1 MSNQLL
7 SAAVDAAAT
16 EAEWNALIEAAG
28 NDDEVMAEWSRLWA
42 SRDARDGV
50 TISSAAAGRD
60 FCSGVMAAIA
70 NEKPLPSNVL
80 PFKPAASQPATVP
93 ARVRSARNWRTL
105 VPLSA
110 AAGVVAA
117 VLFVGGLRGPGSEG
131 GAAMTAGNKA
141 AVTGT
146 TPASWSATEGA
157 NVVAEDDAKAAIL
170 NAYVMEHSNSL
181 AERSMG
187 GTLANA
193 RFAARTADYRPD
205 AQ

>member
-1 MSNQLL
+1 MPKHLL

-16 EAEWNALIEAAG
+16 DLEWDALLAAVEQ
-28 NDDEVMAEWSRLWA
+28 DPELKAEWSRTCQW
-42 SRDARDGV
+42 RDARDGV
-50 TISSAAAGRD
+50 TLAASAD

-70 NEKPLPSNVL
+70 AEKPLPSNVVSL
-80 PFKPAASQPATVP
+80 PTRTIAAPVP
-93 ARVRSARNWRTL
+93 KARVARSWRTL

-117 VLFVGGLRGPGSEG
+117 VLFVGGLRSPSSEMLPSQLTASS
-131 GAAMTAGNKA
+131 GAIT
-141 AVTGT
+141 T
-146 TPASWSATEGA
+146 TPVSLNPAEGIA
-157 NVVAEDDAKAAIL
+157 VSDAAKAAIL
-170 NAYVMEHSNSL
+170 NAYLMEHSNSL

-205 AQ
+205 SP

>member
-1 MSNQLL
+1 MSKQLL

-16 EAEWNALIEAAG
+16 EAEWDALIDAVGTAPELKG
-28 NDDEVMAEWSRLWA
+28 EWSRIWA
-42 SRDARDGV
+42 ARDAREGV
-50 TISSAAAGRD
+50 MLKACPD

-70 NEKPLPSNVL
+70 AEKSLPSNVVSL
-80 PFKPAASQPATVP
+80 PRKVEPAM
-93 ARVRSARNWRTL
+93 ARPERNWRTL

-117 VLFVGGLRGPGSEG
+117 VLVVGGMRQFSSDE
-131 GAAMTAGNKA
+131 AAPLTASTASQLVTTPVSFASNETA
-141 AVTGT
+141 AVL
-146 TPASWSATEGA
+146 PDA
-157 NVVAEDDAKAAIL
+157 AKAAIL
-170 NAYVMEHSNSL
+170 NAYLMEHSNSL

-205 AQ
+205 AP

>member
-1 MSNQLL
+1 MSKQLL

-16 EAEWNALIEAAG
+16 EAEWDALLLAVENDPELKAG
-28 NDDEVMAEWSRLWA
+28 WSRCWA
-42 SRDARDGV
+42 QRDARDNV
-50 TISSAAAGRD
+50 ALAAPAD

-70 NEKPLPSNVL
+70 NEKILPS
-80 PFKPAASQPATVP
+80 TVVQMP
-93 ARVRSARNWRTL
+93 VRSAPPKIKAAPGWRTL

-117 VLFVGGLRGPGSEG
+117 VLLVGGTRTLSTDRGSELIATG
-131 GAAMTAGNKA
+131 GSSNIAATPVNFTAGDQ
-141 AVTGT
+141 GRSS
-146 TPASWSATEGA
+146 PD
-157 NVVAEDDAKAAIL
+157 AEKAAIL
-170 NAYVMEHSNSL
+170 NAYLMEHSNSL

-205 AQ
+205 AP

>member
-1 MSNQLL
+1 MSKHLL

-16 EAEWNALIEAAG
+16 DLEWDALLAAAERDPA
-28 NDDEVMAEWSRLWA
+28 VMVEWSCIWQW
-42 SRDARDGV
+42 RDARDGV
-50 TISSAAAGRD
+50 TLAAGAD

-70 NEKPLPSNVL
+70 ADKPLSSNVVTL
-80 PFKPAASQPATVP
+80 PTRAVAAPASK
-93 ARVRSARNWRTL
+93 ARAARSWRTL

-117 VLFVGGLRGPGSEG
+117 VLFVGGLRGPSNDIPSSQVSASSGTVATTPVSFNSTE
-131 GAAMTAGNKA
+131 NIA
-141 AVTGT
+141 AVSDT
-146 TPASWSATEGA
+146 
-157 NVVAEDDAKAAIL
+157 AKAAIL
-170 NAYVMEHSNSL
+170 NAYLMEHSNSL

-205 AQ
+205 SP

>member
-16 EAEWNALIEAAG
+16 EAEWDALIESVE
-28 NDDEVMAEWSRLWA
+28 NDPELKAEWSRVWQW
-42 SRDARDGV
+42 RDARDGV
-50 TISSAAAGRD
+50 TLAAGDD

-70 NEKPLPSNVL
+70 NEKPLPSTVVTM
-80 PFKPAASQPATVP
+80 PRRAATVAARP
-93 ARVRSARNWRTL
+93 ARSWRTL

-117 VLFVGGLRGPGSEG
+117 VLFVGGLRGPASNNGSDLATSQVASSG
-131 GAAMTAGNKA
+131 QMLA
-141 AVTGT
+141 T
-146 TPASWSATEGA
+146 TPVSFSSAESGGDA
-157 NVVAEDDAKAAIL
+157 LPDDAKAAIL
-170 NAYVMEHSNSL
+170 NAYLMEHSNSL

>member
-1 MSNQLL
+1 MSKHLL

-16 EAEWNALIEAAG
+16 DLEWDALLAAAEQAPELK
-28 NDDEVMAEWSRLWA
+28 AEWSRICQW
-42 SRDARDGV
+42 RDARDGV
-50 TISSAAAGRD
+50 TLAAGAD

-70 NEKPLPSNVL
+70 AEKPLPSNVIAM
-80 PFKPAASQPATVP
+80 PSRTAAVP
-93 ARVRSARNWRTL
+93 APKARVARSWRTL

-117 VLFVGGLRGPGSEG
+117 VLFVGGLRGPASDTIASPVSASSGAVVTMPVSFNPAEG
-131 GAAMTAGNKA
+131 I
-141 AVTGT
+141 AVSD
-146 TPASWSATEGA
+146 A
-157 NVVAEDDAKAAIL
+157 AKAAIL
-170 NAYVMEHSNSL
+170 NAYLMEHSNSL

-205 AQ
+205 SP

>member
-7 SAAVDAAAT
+7 SAAADAAAT
-16 EAEWNALIEAAG
+16 EAEWDALIESVE
-28 NDDEVMAEWSRLWA
+28 NDPEIKAEWSRLWQW
-42 SRDARDGV
+42 RDARDGV
-50 TISSAAAGRD
+50 TLAASDD

-70 NEKPLPSNVL
+70 NEKPLPSTVVTM
-80 PFKPAASQPATVP
+80 PRRTPTVAARP
-93 ARVRSARNWRTL
+93 ARSWRTL

-117 VLFVGGLRGPGSEG
+117 VLFVGGLRGPASNNGSDLAISQVVSSG
-131 GAAMTAGNKA
+131 QMVA
-141 AVTGT
+141 T
-146 TPASWSATEGA
+146 TPVSFSSAETGDA
-157 NVVAEDDAKAAIL
+157 LPDDAKAAIL
-170 NAYVMEHSNSL
+170 NAYLMEHSNSL

>member
-16 EAEWNALIEAAG
+16 EAEWDALIESVE
-28 NDDEVMAEWSRLWA
+28 NDPEIKAEWSRVWQW
-42 SRDARDGV
+42 RDARDGV
-50 TISSAAAGRD
+50 SLAAGDD

-70 NEKPLPSNVL
+70 NEKPLPSTVVTM
-80 PFKPAASQPATVP
+80 PRRAPVVAARP
-93 ARVRSARNWRTL
+93 ARSWRTL

-117 VLFVGGLRGPGSEG
+117 VLFMGGLRGP
-131 GAAMTAGNKA
+131 AGNNGSDLVA
-141 AVTGT
+141 SQGASSGQMMAT
-146 TPASWSATEGA
+146 TPVSFSGIEGSNA
-157 NVVAEDDAKAAIL
+157 LPDDAKAAIL
-170 NAYVMEHSNSL
+170 NAYLMEHSNSL